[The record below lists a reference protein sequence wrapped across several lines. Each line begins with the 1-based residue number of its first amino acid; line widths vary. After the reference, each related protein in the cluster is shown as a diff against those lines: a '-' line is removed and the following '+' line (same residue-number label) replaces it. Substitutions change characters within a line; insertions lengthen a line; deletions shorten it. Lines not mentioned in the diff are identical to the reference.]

1 MTRSPTRLPG
11 SAAYHRAIVAAKKI
25 LYGRR
30 GEPIT
35 LGNHTLRYV
44 PGTRPVRLRH
54 ANSPDE
60 TVRNDV
66 RQIQYYLANVKP
78 GEFLVDV
85 GSNAGQYTVLFASL
99 CGEGGRVIAFEPG
112 AAARELLKENLAL
125 NGFENRVQIEAYALS
140 DIAGRHVFYE
150 RGADAM
156 ASLERAGFGGDSSAS
171 DIEERMVETIALD
184 DYLAERGLGTPNL
197 VKIDTEGAEVKVL
210 RGAVETL
217 RGQSR
222 IICEL
227 HPYAWSAFGSSYSE
241 LLEIVGLAGRSIR
254 YLDTERR
261 IDDGPVYGAV
271 VID

>member
-1 MTRSPTRLPG
+1 MTRSPTRMPG

-44 PGTRPVRLRH
+44 PGTRPARLRH

-66 RQIQYYLANVKP
+66 RQIQYYLANVTP
-78 GEFLVDV
+78 GQFVIDI

-99 CGEGGRVIAFEPG
+99 CGEAGRVIAFEPA
-112 AAARELLKENLAL
+112 AAARQLLNENLAL
-125 NGFENRVQIEAYALS
+125 NGFEPRVRIEPFAVS
-140 DIAGRHVFYE
+140 DTAGEHAFFE

-156 ASLERAGFGGDSSAS
+156 ASLERAGFGGDSSAA
-171 DIEERMVETIALD
+171 DIRERIVETVTLD
-184 DYLAERGLGTPNL
+184 DYLAERRLAAPSL
-197 VKIDTEGAEVKVL
+197 VKIDAEGAEVRVL
-210 RGAVETL
+210 RGAPETL

-227 HPYAWSAFGSSYSE
+227 HPYAWEAFGSSYSE
-241 LLEIVGLAGRSIR
+241 LLEIVSAARRRIR
-254 YLDTERR
+254 YLDAERR
-261 IDDGPVYGAV
+261 IEDGPAYGAV
-271 VID
+271 IID

>member
-1 MTRSPTRLPG
+1 MFDLALQLRRIESSLTMTRSLTRLPG

-25 LYGRR
+25 LYGRP

-78 GEFLVDV
+78 GEFVVDV

-99 CGEGGRVIAFEPG
+99 CGEGGRVIAFEP
-112 AAARELLKENLAL
+112 AAPARDLLNENLAL
-125 NGFENRVQIEAYALS
+125 NGFESRVRIESYALS
-140 DIAGRHVFYE
+140 DVAGQHTFYH

-156 ASLERAGFGGDSSAS
+156 ASLERAGFGAESSAS
-171 DIEERMVETIALD
+171 DIQEGTVETVALD
-184 DYLAERGLGTPNL
+184 DYLAERQHGTPNL
-197 VKIDTEGAEVKVL
+197 VKIDVEGAEINVL
-210 RGAVETL
+210 RGAIKTL
-217 RGQSR
+217 RGQTR
-222 IICEL
+222 MICEL
-227 HPYAWSAFGSSYSE
+227 HPYAWNAFGSSYSE
-241 LLEIVGLAGRSIR
+241 LRHCPRSGEVHP
-254 YLDTERR
+254 LS
-261 IDDGPVYGAV
+261 GH
-271 VID
+271 